1 MILFDGRE
9 ATFREWRKVGPNDFF
24 LNGNEIVTSGNSDFA
39 LLYYA
44 SATFSDFLLSLDF
57 RLSDPLRD
65 NSGVFVRFRNPALA
79 PTPDI
84 IARDEL
90 GNLAENPAWIAV
102 YSGFEVQIDEQA
114 RGDKRQKEPDG
125 LDKNRT
131 GAIYKISTGQNGEP
145 RRQDFR
151 PAPPLQ
157 PDRWYS
163 YEIEVKGQN
172 YAVHL
177 NGRQT
182 TSFFN
187 TDSMRGLVAD
197 PHADSGYIGLQSY
210 RDSRVAFRNIRA
222 HPI

>member
-1 MILFDGRE
+1 
-9 ATFREWRKVGPNDFF
+9 
-24 LNGNEIVTSGNSDFA
+24 

-44 SATFSDFLLSLDF
+44 SATFSDFLLSLEF

-65 NSGVFVRFRNPALA
+65 NSGVFVRFRNPALK
-79 PTPDI
+79 PTRDI

-102 YSGFEVQIDEQA
+102 YSGFEVQIDEQG
-114 RGDKRQKEPDG
+114 RGDKRQNEPDG

-145 RRQDFR
+145 RLRDFR

-163 YEIEVKGQN
+163 YEIEVKDQN
-172 YAVHL
+172 YAVRL

-187 TDSMRGLVAD
+187 TDSTRGLATD
-197 PHADSGYIGLQSY
+197 PHADFGYIGLQSY
-210 RDSRVAFRNIRA
+210 RDSRVAFRNICA
-222 HPI
+222 HSI